1 MVAGPSV
8 APPFCR
14 LCPVMCVVCTI
25 FRACLT
31 LPFHA
36 RESILKCLHSSLTN
50 CKHVELKRWHKN
62 IFMKF
67 VIAYVVFEINLKN
80 KGKHVCTRKASSINK
95 LFALECKSV
104 EALGEYLS

>member
-1 MVAGPSV
+1 MCGLYKYLEDASLSPSTQGNL
-8 APPFCR
+8 F
-14 LCPVMCVVCTI
+14 LQ
-25 FRACLT
+25 
-31 LPFHA
+31 
-36 RESILKCLHSSLTN
+36 CLHPSLTN

-95 LFALECKSV
+95 LFALERKSV